1 MPLFCTLLSFLGLVL
16 RQMNTSPRM
25 RIAMTAIPPT
35 DPPAIAPMGN
45 EDLPADVED
54 GVADVDDDEVAD
66 EVLVEE
72 VSPLAAL
79 VTMLETAIDVDVLVA
94 VVGL

>member
-1 MPLFCTLLSFLGLVL
+1 
-16 RQMNTSPRM
+16 
-25 RIAMTAIPPT
+25 MTAIPPT

-79 VTMLETAIDVDVLVA
+79 VTMLETEIDVDVLVA